1 MEGLILEHGVLSLI
15 KVWDKAL
22 KESPTAN
29 CATVNYH
36 YGFHGMSFDIIG
48 ILGFSKSFNVLSQG
62 DTTMA
67 DAFHKMMILL
77 AIFGRLP
84 IIRRMRWA
92 FKPLFE
98 AKDYVTTVVYRSIET
113 RKAFI
118 VENSKL
124 PRVDLLQKIIDAK
137 DPMTGQV
144 IDMPSL
150 VSETALLVT
159 AGTDTI
165 SNTLSWTIMHL
176 IHYPDVY
183 QRLRDD
189 IRREFPDHSAPIHY
203 EEARTRLPYL
213 TAVIN
218 EFDPERFM
226 GADAESNWKNI
237 LAFSSG
243 VRMCIGRNLAWVEMY
258 TTLANLL
265 RRYDFKLPDNAPYG
279 PHRLLNGI
287 PEAIPGIAFIT
298 SGPKDPKANYQV
310 EISLAC

>member
-1 MEGLILEHGVLSLI
+1 
-15 KVWDKAL
+15 
-22 KESPTAN
+22 
-29 CATVNYH
+29 
-36 YGFHGMSFDIIG
+36 
-48 ILGFSKSFNVLSQG
+48 
-62 DTTMA
+62 
-67 DAFHKMMILL
+67 
-77 AIFGRLP
+77 
-84 IIRRMRWA
+84 
-92 FKPLFE
+92 
-98 AKDYVTTVVYRSIET
+98 
-113 RKAFI
+113 
-118 VENSKL
+118 
-124 PRVDLLQKIIDAK
+124 
-137 DPMTGQV
+137 
-144 IDMPSL
+144 
-150 VSETALLVT
+150 
-159 AGTDTI
+159 
-165 SNTLSWTIMHL
+165 
-176 IHYPDVY
+176 
-183 QRLRDD
+183 RLRDD

-218 EFDPERFM
+218 ESMRVSPIAAGYFPCRLPMDGSGATICGYYIPHDTAEICLGIAAAHRSNDVWPDPCRFDPERFM